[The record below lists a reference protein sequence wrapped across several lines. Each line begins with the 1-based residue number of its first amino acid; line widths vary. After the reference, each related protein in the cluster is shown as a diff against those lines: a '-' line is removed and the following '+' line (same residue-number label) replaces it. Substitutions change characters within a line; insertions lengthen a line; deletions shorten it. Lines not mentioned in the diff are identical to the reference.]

1 MQLQSAR
8 LHKRGLVSLGAH
20 ELPIKEQKPLM
31 VLFILWYNTPARSV
45 NGVNG
50 CI

>member
-1 MQLQSAR
+1 MQLQSVR

-20 ELPIKEQKPLM
+20 ELPVKEQKPLM
-31 VLFILWYNTPARSV
+31 VSFILWYNTPARSV